1 MNYKTP
7 KVEST
12 SPSNVEFMLL
22 QIIAQCGE
30 ISGYRIN
37 RLVEEREYRVWAGI
51 GTTSVYTG
59 LARLARKGL
68 VRSRLDMA
76 KKGKG
81 PLPRRFRL
89 TAKGQRVLREEIR
102 RGLSST
108 REGSRRFDLAL
119 AAVPLLARRE
129 ITRALE
135 RRKRFLGKAATHVAA
150 RFKAIGGER
159 LPINIKALFKHSL
172 HGIRRELQFMDVLLR
187 DVKKTKRGKEA
198 RR

>member
-1 MNYKTP
+1 MSYKRP
-7 KVEST
+7 KVESA
-12 SPSNVEFMLL
+12 SLSNVEFMLL

-37 RLVEEREYRVWAGI
+37 KLVEEREYRAWADI
-51 GTTSVYTG
+51 GATSVYTG

-119 AAVPLLARRE
+119 AAIPVVARHE
-129 ITRALE
+129 IIRALE
-135 RRKRFLGKAATHVAA
+135 RRKRFLGRAATHVTA
-150 RFKAIGGER
+150 RFRAIGGER

-187 DVKKTKRGKEA
+187 DVKKTKQRKEG